1 MTSVALV
8 SVIMPA
14 YNAQLFIGDA
24 IRSVQTQSHREWEL
38 LVVDDGSLDETS
50 KVVSE
55 YSACDSRIRLIC
67 QANAGPAV
75 ARQRALD
82 AAQGRHIAFLDADDL
97 WLPEKLAR
105 QLTFMQE
112 RHAAI
117 SFTQFRRISADG
129 RQVGHLVTI
138 PTQLDYRGLLKR
150 TAIATST
157 VIIDRHLA
165 GDFRMT
171 RTYYD
176 DYALWL
182 SILRRGFI
190 AHGLQEDL
198 MRYRVVGKSV
208 SRNKWRS
215 AYWVWRV
222 YRDVEGLSLAE
233 ASWCFANYA
242 VNGVLKYARF

>member
-1 MTSVALV
+1 MAKTLV
-8 SVIMPA
+8 SVITPA
-14 YNAQLFIGDA
+14 YNARTFISDA
-24 IRSVQTQSHREWEL
+24 VCSVQRQSYVNWEL
-38 LVVDDGSLDETS
+38 LVVDDGSFDGTAELVDDL
-50 KVVSE
+50 
-55 YSACDSRIRLIC
+55 ARHDSRIRLIR
-67 QANAGPAV
+67 QPNRGPAM

-82 AAQGRHIAFLDADDL
+82 AAQGRYIAFLDADDV

-105 QLTFMQE
+105 QLAFMQD
-112 RHAAI
+112 RDAAI
-117 SFTQFRRISADG
+117 SFTQFRRMSADG
-129 RQVGHLVTI
+129 TRIGHLVDI
-138 PTQLDYRGLLKR
+138 PNQLDYWGLLKR

-157 VIIDRHLA
+157 VIIDRHLT

-182 SILRRGFI
+182 SILRCGVV
-190 AHGLQEDL
+190 AYGLREDL
-198 MRYRVVGKSV
+198 MRYRVLDKSV

-222 YRDVEGLSLAE
+222 YRDIEGLSLAQ

-242 VNGVLKYARF
+242 VNGVLKYVRF

>member
-1 MTSVALV
+1 MTSEALV
-8 SVIMPA
+8 SVVMPA
-14 YNAQLFIGDA
+14 YKARLFIGDA
-24 IRSVQTQSHREWEL
+24 ICSVQVQSYVNWEM
-38 LVVDDGSLDETS
+38 LVVDDGSPDKTAELVADL
-50 KVVSE
+50 
-55 YSACDSRIRLIC
+55 ARHDSRIRLIR
-67 QANAGPAV
+67 QRNSGPAM
-75 ARQRALD
+75 ARQQALD
-82 AAQGRHIAFLDADDL
+82 AAQGRYIAFLDADDL
-97 WLPEKLAR
+97 WLPQKLDR
-105 QLTFMQE
+105 QLAFMRE

-129 RQVGHLVTI
+129 TRIGHLVSI
-138 PTQLDYRGLLKR
+138 PDCLDYRGLLKR

-157 VIIDRHLA
+157 VIVDRHLT

-182 SILRRGFI
+182 SLLRRGFI

-222 YRDVEGLSLAE
+222 YRDVERLSLAE